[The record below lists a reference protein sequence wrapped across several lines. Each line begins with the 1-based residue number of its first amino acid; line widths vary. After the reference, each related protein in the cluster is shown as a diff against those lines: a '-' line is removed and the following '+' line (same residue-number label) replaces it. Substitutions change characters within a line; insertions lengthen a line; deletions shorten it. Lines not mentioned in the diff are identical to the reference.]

1 MVLFPPA
8 KINIGLFITEKRA
21 DGFHALETC
30 FVQIPW
36 TDVLEIT
43 PATTFSFS
51 SSGLPISGS
60 IESNLC
66 VRAYKLL
73 KKDFSLAPVHIHLH
87 KIIPMGAGLG
97 GGSADAAYT
106 LMGLRDVFELPLTN
120 VDLVPYAQQLGSDC
134 AFFLFDQAQFGQG
147 KGDELSPIPLS
158 LKGYFVLLVYPNFGI
173 STQQAYAQV
182 KPKKPGTFLPEA
194 ITQPMTTWKTQ
205 INNDF
210 EESLFPIY
218 PILDQMKKDL
228 YALGAE
234 YAAMS
239 GSGSTMFGIFKQK
252 IDPPEGWADFPMW
265 SGFIS

>member
-1 MVLFPPA
+1 M
-8 KINIGLFITEKRA
+8 
-21 DGFHALETC
+21 
-30 FVQIPW
+30 
-36 TDVLEIT
+36 
-43 PATTFSFS
+43 
-51 SSGLPISGS
+51 
-60 IESNLC
+60 
-66 VRAYKLL
+66 
-73 KKDFSLAPVHIHLH
+73 
-87 KIIPMGAGLG
+87 
-97 GGSADAAYT
+97 
-106 LMGLRDVFELPLTN
+106 
-120 VDLVPYAQQLGSDC
+120 
-134 AFFLFDQAQFGQG
+134 
-147 KGDELSPIPLS
+147 
-158 LKGYFVLLVYPNFGI
+158 LLVYPNFGI

-182 KPKKPGTFLPEA
+182 KPKKPRTFLPEA